1 MTLAELAHNIII
13 EIRDMPV
20 TIYVDI
26 ISLLIK
32 NLDFKGK
39 RCDDQLKYLSRLSLI
54 KIGNST
60 VECWISSPSAC
71 QRSLSQMSSCLLSPQ
86 KTKRSMPLSIM
97 YVIYCL
103 IKEIEWVLEVY
114 HQQDHSRW
122 STDSMSGDVQGIHF
136 PTTAILRT
144 WICPR
149 KTTRLFCCFIC
160 PFIPHSRR
168 RSSSS
173 SSTRSFCSQ
182 SLVTCLSDCLS
193 L

>member
-39 RCDDQLKYLSRLSLI
+39 RGDDQLKYLSRLSLI

-60 VECWISSPSAC
+60 VECWTSSPSAC

-103 IKEIEWVLEVY
+103 IKEIE
-114 HQQDHSRW
+114 
-122 STDSMSGDVQGIHF
+122 
-136 PTTAILRT
+136 
-144 WICPR
+144 
-149 KTTRLFCCFIC
+149 
-160 PFIPHSRR
+160 
-168 RSSSS
+168 
-173 SSTRSFCSQ
+173 
-182 SLVTCLSDCLS
+182 
-193 L
+193 